1 MITLFSLILKQTV
14 ERLLQ
19 RGLITGIDLLT
30 KEEEESK

>member
-1 MITLFSLILKQTV
+1 MITLFSMILEKTV

-19 RGLITGIDLLT
+19 RGLITGIDLLM